1 MADAIIAK
9 AKAIYGKRLTSEDY
23 NILLHRG
30 SVSGVVAYLKET
42 ERYRKAFAH
51 VNETQIHRG
60 QVEQLI
66 AKDMFELYIKLCK
79 FMAAD
84 RNSFCFYL
92 IRELEIKQIIS
103 SLIYIRAGSADGY
116 LLEMPTYLMDYTCF
130 DLMKLAKATTN
141 HEVLEVLSDTPY
153 YKVLKNLLS
162 TFRRQDDLNEAA
174 VTLYA
179 WYIRWAFKAIERS
192 FKGREATTLKEIFL
206 RRSDLSNI
214 TVCYRKK
221 SLFNEDSERIKK
233 SLYDVHYRLTPA
245 MIDDILSRPD
255 AAEQLLD
262 LLKKVYLK
270 GRIDLDPENLEVAVR
285 RYNYSF
291 YKKQLGFTDNGVMA
305 LYSLMVLCETERA
318 NLQTIIE
325 GVRYQRP
332 PTETEKLLVI

>member
-9 AKAIYGKRLTSEDY
+9 AKAIYGKRLTPDDY
-23 NILLHRG
+23 NYLLHRN
-30 SVSGVVAYLKET
+30 SISDVVAYLKDT
-42 ERYRKAFAH
+42 DRYRNTFAN
-51 VNETQIHRG
+51 VNETQIHRA
-60 QVEQLI
+60 QVEQMI
-66 AKDMFELYIKLCK
+66 AEDMFELYIKLCK

-92 IRELEIKQIIS
+92 IRELEIKQIINA
-103 SLIYIRAGSADGY
+103 LMYIRAGSVDGY
-116 LLEMPTYLMDYTCF
+116 ILEMPTYLMEHTCF
-130 DLMKLAKATTN
+130 DLMKLAKASTYQ
-141 HEVLEVLSDTPY
+141 EVLDVMYGTPY
-153 YKVLKNLLS
+153 YKALKNLLS

-192 FKGREATTLKEIFL
+192 FKGDKAQKLKEIFL
-206 RRSDLSNI
+206 RRSDLNNI

-221 SLFNEDSERIKK
+221 SLFNEDPDRIKK
-233 SLYDVHYRLTPA
+233 ALYDVHYRLTPA
-245 MIDDILSRPD
+245 MIDDILSQPD
-255 AAEQLLD
+255 AADRLLEF
-262 LLKKVYLK
+262 LKKIYLR
-270 GRIDLDPENLEVAVR
+270 GNVEYDPENLEIAVR

-305 LYSLMVLCETERA
+305 LYALMVLCETERA
-318 NLQTIIE
+318 NLQIIIE

>member
-9 AKAIYGKRLTSEDY
+9 AKAIYGKRLTPEDY
-23 NILLHRG
+23 KNLLHRG
-30 SVSGVVAYLKET
+30 SVSSVVAYLKDT
-42 ERYRKAFAH
+42 ERYRKTFAN

-92 IRELEIKQIIS
+92 IRELEIKQIITA
-103 SLIYIRAGSADGY
+103 LMYIKAGSNDGY
-116 LLEMPTYLMDYTCF
+116 ILDMPTYLMDYACF
-130 DLMKLAKATTN
+130 DLMKLAKAGTYR
-141 HEVLEVLSDTPY
+141 EVLEVLSDTPY

-192 FKGREATTLKEIFL
+192 FKGSKATALKEIFL

-221 SLFNEDSERIKK
+221 RLFSEDAERIKK
-233 SLYDVHYRLTPA
+233 SLYDVHHRLTPA

-255 AAEQLLD
+255 AADQLLD
-262 LLKKVYLK
+262 LLKKIYLK
-270 GRIDLDPENLEVAVR
+270 GRIEYDPENLEIAVR

-325 GVRYQRP
+325 GVRYERP

>member
-9 AKAIYGKRLTSEDY
+9 AKAIYGKRLTPEDY
-23 NILLHRG
+23 NNLMHKS

-42 ERYRKAFAH
+42 ERYRSTFAN
-51 VNETQIHRG
+51 VNENQIHRG

-92 IRELEIKQIIS
+92 IRELEIKQIIAA
-103 SLIYIRAGSADGY
+103 LIYIRAGSADGY

-130 DLMKLAKATTN
+130 DLMRLAKAKTN
-141 HEVLEVLSDTPY
+141 QEVLEVLSDTPY

-192 FKGREATTLKEIFL
+192 FKGNQAQKLKEIFL

-221 SLFNEDSERIKK
+221 SLFNEDTERIKK

-245 MIDDILSRPD
+245 MIDDILSQPD
-255 AAEQLLD
+255 AAEQLLA
-262 LLKKVYLK
+262 LLKKIYLRGK
-270 GRIDLDPENLEVAVR
+270 IEYDPENLEIAVR

-291 YKKQLGFTDNGVMA
+291 YKKQLGFTDNGTMA
-305 LYSLMVLCETERA
+305 LYALMVLCETERA

-325 GVRYQRP
+325 GVRYERP
-332 PTETEKLLVI
+332 PAETEKLMVI

>member
-9 AKAIYGKRLTSEDY
+9 AKAIYGKRLTPEDY
-23 NILLHRG
+23 GNLLHR
-30 SVSGVVAYLKET
+30 SDVSGVVAYLKDT
-42 ERYRKAFAH
+42 LRYRKTFAH
-51 VNETQIHRG
+51 VNEMQIHRG

-92 IRELEIKQIIS
+92 IRELEIKQIIAA
-103 SLIYIRAGSADGY
+103 LIYIKAGATDGY
-116 LLEMPTYLMDYTCF
+116 LLEMPTYLMEYTCF
-130 DLMKLAKATTN
+130 DLMKLAKAGTYV
-141 HEVLEVLSDTPY
+141 EVLEVLSDTPY

-162 TFRRQDDLNEAA
+162 TFRRQDDMNEAA

-179 WYIRWAFKAIERS
+179 WYIHWAFKAIERS
-192 FKGREATTLKEIFL
+192 FKGSEAQKLKEIFL
-206 RRSDLSNI
+206 RRSDLSNL

-221 SLFNEDSERIKK
+221 SLFNEESERIKK

-245 MIDDILSRPD
+245 MIDEILSQPD
-255 AAEQLLD
+255 AAEKLLA
-262 LLKKVYLK
+262 LLK
-270 GRIDLDPENLEVAVR
+270 RIYFKDKIDYDPENLEIAVR

>member
-9 AKAIYGKRLTSEDY
+9 AKAIYGKRLTREDY
-23 NILLHRG
+23 TNLLHRS
-30 SVSGVVAYLKET
+30 SVSSVVAYLKDT
-42 ERYRKAFAH
+42 ERYHKAFAN
-51 VNETQIHRG
+51 VNETQVHRG

-92 IRELEIKQIIS
+92 IRELEIKQIIT
-103 SLIYIRAGSADGY
+103 SLIFIRAGSADGY
-116 LLEMPTYLMDYTCF
+116 LLEMPAYLMGYTCF
-130 DLMKLAKATTN
+130 DLMKLAKAGTYQ
-141 HEVLEVLSDTPY
+141 EVLEVLADTPY

-162 TFRRQDDLNEAA
+162 TFRRQDDMNEAA

-192 FKGREATTLKEIFL
+192 FKGDQAQKLKEIFL

-221 SLFNEDSERIKK
+221 SLFNEDAERIKK

-245 MIDDILSRPD
+245 MIDEILSQPD
-255 AAEQLLD
+255 AANRLLE
-262 LLKKVYLK
+262 LLKRIYLK
-270 GRIDLDPENLEVAVR
+270 GRIEYDPENLEVAVR

>member
-9 AKAIYGKRLTSEDY
+9 AKAIYGKRLTPEDY
-23 NILLHRG
+23 NNLLHKT
-30 SVSGVVAYLKET
+30 SVGGVVAYLKET
-42 ERYRKAFAH
+42 ERYRSAFAH
-51 VNETQIHRG
+51 VNENQIHRG

-84 RNSFCFYL
+84 RNNFCFYL
-92 IRELEIKQIIS
+92 IRELEIKQIIA

-116 LLEMPTYLMDYTCF
+116 LLEMPTYLMDYACF
-130 DLMKLAKATTN
+130 DLMGLAKATTQQQ
-141 HEVLEVLSDTPY
+141 VLEVLSGTPY

-179 WYIRWAFKAIERS
+179 WYIRWAFKAIDRS
-192 FKGREATTLKEIFL
+192 FKGNQAQKLKEIFL

-221 SLFNEDSERIKK
+221 SLFNEDTERIKK

-245 MIDDILSRPD
+245 MIDDILSQPD
-255 AAEQLLD
+255 AAEQLLA
-262 LLKKVYLK
+262 LLKKIYLRGK
-270 GRIDLDPENLEVAVR
+270 IEYDPENLEVAVR

-291 YKKQLGFTDNGVMA
+291 YKKQLGFTDNGTMA

-325 GVRYQRP
+325 GVRYERP
-332 PTETEKLLVI
+332 PSETEKLMVI

>member
-23 NILLHRG
+23 SNLLHRN
-30 SVSGVVAYLKET
+30 SVSGVVAYLKDT
-42 ERYRKAFAH
+42 ERYRKTFAN

-66 AKDMFELYIKLCK
+66 AKNMFELYIKLCK

-84 RNSFCFYL
+84 KNSFCFYL
-92 IRELEIKQIIS
+92 IRELEIKQITTA
-103 SLIYIRAGSADGY
+103 LIYIKAGSSDGY
-116 LLEMPTYLMDYTCF
+116 LREMPAYLMDYTCF
-130 DLMKLAKATTN
+130 DLMKLAKASTYTD
-141 HEVLEVLSDTPY
+141 VLEVLYDTPY
-153 YKVLKNLLS
+153 YKVLKNILS
-162 TFRRQDDLNEAA
+162 TFRRQDDMNEAA

-179 WYIRWAFKAIERS
+179 WYIRWAFKAIDRS
-192 FKGREATTLKEIFL
+192 FKGDKAQKLKEIFL

-221 SLFNEDSERIKK
+221 SLFNEDSDRIKK
-233 SLYDVHYRLTPA
+233 SLYGVHYRLTPA
-245 MIDDILSRPD
+245 MIDDILSQPD
-255 AAEQLLD
+255 AADQLLN
-262 LLKKVYLK
+262 LLKKMYLK
-270 GRIDLDPENLEVAVR
+270 DRVEYDPENLEVTVR

-325 GVRYQRP
+325 GARYERP
-332 PTETEKLLVI
+332 PAETEKLLVI